1 MFIKLLVH
9 FYTMTQRP
17 INFILMALITYSMF
31 ETQINYMWF
40 LEIFKVS
47 ETLHVIT
54 FYTICSPSFP

>member
-1 MFIKLLVH
+1 MG
-9 FYTMTQRP
+9 
-17 INFILMALITYSMF
+17 LITYSMF